1 MAGAIRL
8 TKAEREFIREAI
20 ATHTSPWGT
29 ASPKAQKLAGSIN
42 AKLDKSEAPKG
53 TGVDVKVAVAAFQGV
68 LGTRL
73 IMPMGSVWGIMQ
85 NRIRALGL
93 TTADCTKIAEAAKGE
108 WRGPVKAESLV
119 RQAEKLLHGNPAG
132 DWSTPSGKRGALDIG
147 DEL

>member
-8 TKAEREFIREAI
+8 TKAERDFIREAI

-29 ASPKAQKLAGSIN
+29 AAPKVQKLATSVN
-42 AKLDKSEAPKG
+42 AKLDKAEAPKD
-53 TGVDVKVAVAAFQGV
+53 TGVDVKVAVAAFEGV
-68 LGTRL
+68 LGSRL
-73 IMPMGSVWGIMQ
+73 TKPMGAVWGIMQ

-93 TTADCTKIAEAAKGE
+93 TEEDCTKIAKAAAAE

-119 RQAEKLLHGNPAG
+119 RQAETLLQGTG
-132 DWSTPSGKRGALDIG
+132 TSSTPKKGKRGALEMG